1 MLNLF
6 RRTLKLNQK
15 TLFDVISPI
24 MVGPSSSHTAGA
36 IRLGLMARNIYSKP
50 IKKVLFRLY
59 NSFAQTG
66 KGHGTEKGLLAG
78 ILGYCV
84 SDINIKH
91 IFEITKDIEYSFE
104 YAEDLSRH
112 PNSVDIEI
120 DDKMY
125 ISGDSIGAGEIKIT
139 TINGFSVGIG
149 GNYHTILLMYKDKP
163 GMISTA
169 SKIIQSHNIN
179 VASLHCDRNEKGG
192 TASMYIAL
200 DVEPDDDIVKQISE
214 IKDVYFVTCIRK
226 LEQ

>member
-1 MLNLF
+1 MK
-6 RRTLKLNQK
+6 TK

-50 IKKVLFRLY
+50 INKVWFKLY

-66 KGHGTEKGLLAG
+66 FGHGTQKGLFAG
-78 ILGYCV
+78 ILGYGV
-84 SDINIKH
+84 SDTRIKNIFD
-91 IFEITKDIEYSFE
+91 IVKDIEYSFE

-112 PNSVDIEI
+112 PNSVDIVINDEM
-120 DDKMY
+120 K

-139 TINGFSVGIG
+139 EINGFSVSIS

-163 GMISTA
+163 GMISTV
-169 SKIIQSHNIN
+169 SNIIQAEGINI
-179 VASLHCDRNEKGG
+179 ASLHCDRNEKGG

-200 DVEPDDDIVKQISE
+200 DLYASDDIIKKISE
-214 IKDVYFVTCIRK
+214 INDVYYTTQIRK
-226 LEQ
+226 LDV